1 MCIENKNRLKR
12 CVIIISLVDESS
24 HAHTIKFVSGDPI
37 FGLASF
43 AAVPDVTALTAHL
56 ESLQMAFSFA
66 SVIATELSAVHFLMS
81 KFAYEGRET
90 STLESTLFAPVD
102 YAAVDYA
109 RYGAAL

>member
-12 CVIIISLVDESS
+12 CVISLVDESS
-24 HAHTIKFVSGDPI
+24 HAHTIRSVPGDPI

-43 AAVPDVTALTAHL
+43 AAVPVVTALTAHF

-66 SVIATELSAVHFLMS
+66 SLIATELSAVHFLMS
-81 KFAYEGRET
+81 EFAYEGRET
-90 STLESTLFAPVD
+90 STLESSLFAPVD
-102 YAAVDYA
+102 DAAVDYS